1 MSTYYAVVKY
11 FDEDTYQKEEEFVLL
26 YATDFSDAAQQI
38 ERYYGGLLDV
48 VEIHYHNDEG
58 SLWHF
63 STDVMSGLE
72 LD

>member
-11 FDEDTYQKEEEFVLL
+11 FDEDTYRKEEELVLL
-26 YATDFSDAAQQI
+26 YAKDFSDAAQQL
-38 ERYYGGLLDV
+38 ESYYGGTLDV

-63 STDVMSGLE
+63 SADVMSGLE

>member
-11 FDEDTYQKEEEFVLL
+11 FDEDTYRKEEEFVLL
-26 YATDFSDAAQQI
+26 YATDFSDAMQQI
-38 ERYYGGLLDV
+38 ERYYGDTLDV
-48 VEIHYHNDEG
+48 VEIHYHNDED